1 MPNQQNSFQNPINEF
16 HLPHAQSQ
24 LPLQG
29 VTVLVVEDSR
39 FACDAL
45 RLLCQRNG
53 ARLRRAENLATAKA
67 HLRVY
72 VPEVLIIDLGL
83 PDGRGEDLI
92 GQLSQNGNRPGL
104 ILATSGQPEGR
115 DSAITAGADGF
126 LEKPIKSLATLVHL
140 LSGDLTPLGLIDHAN
155 DADQLALREDM
166 EHAAFSLQQKQTP
179 HLQTYIGGF
188 VLGIATHAG
197 DAPLQA
203 AARVALSPDG
213 SIGPL
218 QKLLLRR
225 LQTDDRTKPQH

>member
-1 MPNQQNSFQNPINEF
+1 MPNLQNPFQNLVSEF
-16 HLPHAQSQ
+16 HRPHTQSQ

-72 VPEVLIIDLGL
+72 VPDVMIIDLGL
-83 PDGRGEDLI
+83 PDGRGEELI
-92 GQLSQNGNRPGL
+92 SLLWRDGNRPGL

-115 DSAITAGADGF
+115 DGAMAAGADGF
-126 LEKPIKSLATLVHL
+126 LEKPIKSLAALVHL
-140 LSGDLTPLGLIDHAN
+140 LSGETAPFGLTDQAQHADH
-155 DADQLALREDM
+155 LALREDM
-166 EHAAFSLQQKQTP
+166 EHAALSLQRIQTP
-179 HLQTYIGGF
+179 HLQNYIGGF

-203 AARVALSPDG
+203 AARVALSPEG

-218 QKLLLRR
+218 QTLLLHR
-225 LQTDDRTKPQH
+225 LQTGEPTKVQQ